1 MLSDS
6 YVVEVTYKQGEE
18 DFDSESWF
26 VKVKDNINIVKILN
40 LFYHSLCAHLYH
52 FFMVSIHYL

>member
-18 DFDSESWF
+18 DLDSESWF
-26 VKVKDNINIVKILN
+26 VKVNTFFKLMHNFMDLGTVKTQALKV
-40 LFYHSLCAHLYH
+40 LQTEPT
-52 FFMVSIHYL
+52 

>member
-26 VKVKDNINIVKILN
+26 VKVKENIN
-40 LFYHSLCAHLYH
+40 
-52 FFMVSIHYL
+52 MVC

>member
-18 DFDSESWF
+18 DLDSESWF
-26 VKVKDNINIVKILN
+26 VKVNTFFKLLHNFMDLGTVKTQAL
-40 LFYHSLCAHLYH
+40 
-52 FFMVSIHYL
+52 